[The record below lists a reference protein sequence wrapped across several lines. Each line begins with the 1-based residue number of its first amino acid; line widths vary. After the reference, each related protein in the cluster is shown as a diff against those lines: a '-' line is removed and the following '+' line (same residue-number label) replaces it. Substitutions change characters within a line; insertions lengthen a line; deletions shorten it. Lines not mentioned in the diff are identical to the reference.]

1 MRTEPPTGDELT
13 RLLTTMKGEVL
24 RMAASNPPA
33 PERRRSNVR
42 RRALGVLA
50 AVVSVI
56 LVGGA
61 GAALALGVIP
71 GVGAP
76 APVVTASAT
85 PAPGPTATMEPPPA
99 VETAPAPPPVTP
111 EPVAVDPLD
120 PGTWTIGYDEMAG
133 LRLGDSLASFA
144 SAAGLVPV
152 DSPADCPDGFWTGQ
166 GYGDGSL
173 NVSVYL
179 AQLEVDGEDVPDP
192 LFTFAE
198 VSTRGVADA
207 PLEGSPS
214 TPEGIRLGSSEAD
227 LLAAYPDI
235 QVTFTR
241 YDDEQGLTT
250 YVNGP
255 VDGRFLVFQVG
266 TSPSGIKAVE
276 RIRTSTQDRAYGNC
290 D

>member
-120 PGTWTIGYDEMAG
+120 PGTWTIGFDEVAG

-152 DSPADCPDGFWTGQ
+152 DSPVDCPDGYYTAPNI
-166 GYGDGSL
+166 DEGSL
-173 NVSVYL
+173 IVDVYL
-179 AQLEVDGEDVPDP
+179 AELEADGRDVPDP
-192 LFTFAE
+192 VFSFAT

-214 TPEGIRLGSSEAD
+214 TPEGTRLGSSEAE
-227 LLAAYPDI
+227 LLAAYPGVV
-235 QVTFTR
+235 VTNSR
-241 YDDEQGLTT
+241 YDEQEGYTT
-250 YVNGP
+250 YVSGP
-255 VDGRFLVFQVG
+255 VDGRYLVFQVG
-266 TSPSGIKAVE
+266 TSEAGTKAV
-276 RIRTSTQDRAYGNC
+276 RLIRSSTQDSVIDVC

>member
-24 RMAASNPPA
+24 RMAAAEPPA
-33 PERRRSNVR
+33 PEPLLSRARRRV
-42 RRALGVLA
+42 LGVLA
-50 AVVSVI
+50 AVVSVV

-76 APVVTASAT
+76 APVATASAT
-85 PAPGPTATMEPPPA
+85 PAPGPTATMEPPPV
-99 VETAPAPPPVTP
+99 VEPAPAPVTP

-120 PGTWTIGYDEMAG
+120 PGTWTIGYDEVAG

-152 DSPADCPDGFWTGQ
+152 DSPIDCPDGYYTVPNFEE
-166 GYGDGSL
+166 GSL
-173 NVSVYL
+173 IVDVYL
-179 AQLEVDGEDVPDP
+179 AELEADGTDVPDP
-192 LFTFAE
+192 VFSLAT
-198 VSTRGVADA
+198 VSTPGVADA

-214 TPEGIRLGSSEAD
+214 TPEGIRLGSSEAE
-227 LLAAYPDI
+227 LLAAYPGI
-235 QVTFTR
+235 VVTHSR
-241 YDDEQGLTT
+241 YDEQEGFTT
-250 YVNGP
+250 YVSGP
-255 VDGRFLVFQVG
+255 VDGRYLVFQVG
-266 TSPSGIKAVE
+266 TSEAGTKAV
-276 RIRTSTQDRAYGNC
+276 RLIRSSTQDSVIDVC